1 MNQKKIGLFLKELR
15 KERGITQ
22 EQLAEVIGVSG
33 RTVSRWETGFNMPD
47 LDILIKLADY
57 YNVEIREILDGE
69 RKSENLNDELEETV
83 MKVADYSNQEKQGM
97 ARKVFYFLVAGII
110 TITIHIIIEFI
121 GFDEGFPGGFLAGIS
136 LGISYSSMLL
146 GELYTSGYLVK
157 LRIFKK
163 KLLEHEQN

>member
-22 EQLAEVIGVSG
+22 EQLAEVLSVSG

-146 GELYTSGYLVK
+146 GALYTSGYLVK

>member
-146 GELYTSGYLVK
+146 GALYTSGYLVK